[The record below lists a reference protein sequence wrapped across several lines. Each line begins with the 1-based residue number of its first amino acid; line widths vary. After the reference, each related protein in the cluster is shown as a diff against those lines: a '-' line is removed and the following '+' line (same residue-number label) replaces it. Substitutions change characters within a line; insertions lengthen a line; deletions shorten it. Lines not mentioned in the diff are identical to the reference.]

1 MPSSITLTV
10 SHLPSST
17 SFFLS
22 ALQPLG
28 YVYRG
33 RSHNTI
39 AFGSGGNPSAP
50 ADFWITQEIPGVPA
64 GAAHVA
70 FSAPSKSAVQEF
82 ILAAIK
88 AGAKVHGEPA
98 SRDNSGY
105 YSAAVIDFDGNSIEA
120 VSRPT
125 FSDDKE
131 NDLRS
136 LVSRKSSRPPLTTSR
151 SVLSEAVQRGSK
163 STSAV
168 PGVSRSSYGS
178 ASPPGSGRP
187 SGDLLDNLFDSARTA
202 ANVARQV
209 ADNARSGTDRSAA
222 TTTGIKPGNGEG
234 IVGALLGVAAGAALY
249 HAFSE
254 RRPSVAKRS
263 YTEPST
269 AERDYPRHRA
279 IEGPSADYD
288 RRRPIT
294 MEDND
299 YASTVKTGSVARTQ
313 CRERESGAITSSRQ
327 LGSTTSKSSRTSGQR
342 AIEAPPPRTSPPTSY
357 RPFATLTPPTSA
369 PAASSSPRSSRR
381 RSVSADSGSRRSSHS
396 RSQPHRDVPSF
407 VRVEETLELVRYNKD
422 KTRSNIGSDS
432 DASTIKPTSRPTRP
446 PSSASRSRRDDPEF
460 IPLPPSRA
468 STWAGSFHDSRSQ
481 RLSRSRQMST
491 SKAKES
497 SSGGRPTLT
506 KSMVGKIKDT
516 SRLGV
521 SDDAVRPEDSVSQVS
536 SVRSRVRR

>member
-1 MPSSITLTV
+1 MESQQV
-10 SHLPSST
+10 
-17 SFFLS
+17 
-22 ALQPLG
+22 
-28 YVYRG
+28 V
-33 RSHNTI
+33 TI
-39 AFGSGGNPSAP
+39 ADTILLQSLTLMG
-50 ADFWITQEIPGVPA
+50 TR
-64 GAAHVA
+64 
-70 FSAPSKSAVQEF
+70 SKQCLVRRF
-82 ILAAIK
+82 
-88 AGAKVHGEPA
+88 P
-98 SRDNSGY
+98 
-105 YSAAVIDFDGNSIEA
+105 
-120 VSRPT
+120 
-125 FSDDKE
+125 DDKE

-381 RSVSADSGSRRSSHS
+381 RSVSTDSGSRRSSHS

-446 PSSASRSRRDDPEF
+446 SIVRLVEVDETILNLYPFHQVEQAHGPARFTTLDHNVCHVLDKCLQAKPKSPVPAADQRSRR
-460 IPLPPSRA
+460 A
-468 STWAGSFHDSRSQ
+468 WWG
-481 RLSRSRQMST
+481 RLKTRR
-491 SKAKES
+491 
-497 SSGGRPTLT
+497 
-506 KSMVGKIKDT
+506 
-516 SRLGV
+516 RLGV